1 MMPCPPAS
9 RGDGSLDDELFMGHA
24 LEQAREAAVR
34 GEVPVGAVLVRAGQ
48 VIARAHNR
56 REEAADATAH
66 AELLV
71 IREANRRLGGW
82 RLAGTTLY
90 VTLEPCPMCA
100 GAMVLARVD
109 RLVYG
114 APDPK
119 AGAAGSLVNLVEDAR
134 FNHRLVVRRGVLE
147 ADCAA
152 VLRDF
157 FKVRRLSVGEGCES
171 G

>member
-1 MMPCPPAS
+1 MIPGTGAL
-9 RGDGSLDDELFMGHA
+9 RGDGLPDDELFMELA
-24 LEQAREAAVR
+24 LEQAREAGVR
-34 GEVPVGAVLVRAGQ
+34 GEVPVGAVLVLDGL
-48 VIARAHNR
+48 VVARDHNR
-56 REEAADATAH
+56 REETGDATAH

-82 RLAGTTLY
+82 RLEGTIMY

-100 GAMVLARVD
+100 GAMVLARVG

-119 AGAAGSLVNLVEDAR
+119 AGAAGSLLNLVEDGR
-134 FNHRLVVRRGVLE
+134 FNHRLAVRGGVL
-147 ADCAA
+147 AGDCAA

-157 FKVRRLSVGEGCES
+157 FKERRRSVVEGCES